1 MFVKEYRALLSHHVD
16 MCRVPTHLPCSF
28 LGYVPD
34 STILPAGVEFS
45 TQYRQVET
53 EREELEGLR
62 CAGMAALF
70 ACVC

>member
-1 MFVKEYRALLSHHVD
+1 MLVDECSALSRPAD
-16 MCRVPTHLPCSF
+16 TCCVPTHLPCSF

-53 EREELEGLR
+53 GREELEGLR
-62 CAGMAALF
+62 CA
-70 ACVC
+70 